1 MEEIIRLSRYEMEFG
16 QIKRKGIYLIFLI
29 LFMVGLYGMAERY
42 REGIIKSGREADVQK
57 QPVVSNLTEEVNPR
71 EENILAVEEAVSLT
85 NGMGRIDWWKEPER
99 IVSAQKIRTT
109 NPVPVSEAVVGSSA
123 ILEPSQTG
131 EISADEATPEQEIG
145 PVQVTINLH
154 GNGGEPSISTVM
166 QTAGVEST
174 EGWRIPFRP
183 GKVFD
188 GWYLDAGCTVPFG
201 GVEDGISILEVYA
214 GWKEFD
220 GFVSN
225 DAGHIVSCTAT
236 GVITDGILAL
246 PADAACTGIEA
257 GALAT
262 VAEQI
267 TEIYI
272 PANISYVGAGSFD
285 GLPNLMYIEAAGGN
299 PSYYSEGGVLYNSA
313 GEVVAAPVWYEE

>member
-29 LFMVGLYGMAERY
+29 LFMVGLYGMAEKY
-42 REGIIKSGREADVQK
+42 PEGATKPYGSANVQE
-57 QPVVSNLTEEVNPR
+57 QVVPNLVKEVNPTG
-71 EENILAVEEAVSLT
+71 ESALAVEEAVSLT

-99 IVSAQKIRTT
+99 MVPVQKIRAT
-109 NPVPVSEAVVGSSA
+109 NPMPVSEAVVESSA

-131 EISADEATPEQEIG
+131 EISADEATPEQEAA
-145 PVQVTINLH
+145 PAWVTINLH
-154 GNGGEPSISTVM
+154 GNGGEPSLSTVM
-166 QTAGVEST
+166 QTADLVST

-188 GWYLDAGCTVPFG
+188 GWYLDAGCTVPFSG
-201 GVEDGISILEVYA
+201 AEDGISILEVYA

-236 GVITDGILAL
+236 GITDGILAL

-262 VAEQI
+262 VAGQI

-272 PANISYVGAGSFD
+272 PANISYIGTGSFD
-285 GLPNLMYIEAAGGN
+285 RLPNLMYIEAAGGN
-299 PSYYSEGGVLYNSA
+299 PSYYSEGGILYTLA
-313 GEVVAAPVWYEE
+313 GEVVVAPVWYEE